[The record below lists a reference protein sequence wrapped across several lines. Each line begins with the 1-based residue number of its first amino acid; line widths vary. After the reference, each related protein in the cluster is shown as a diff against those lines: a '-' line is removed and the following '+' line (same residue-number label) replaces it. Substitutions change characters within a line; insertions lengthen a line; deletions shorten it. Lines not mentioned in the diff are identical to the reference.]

1 MYINKDVLNITN
13 GKINTVDTEFGRMT
27 IKKADAGKLKLVS
40 GKIVATDPILMYD
53 DQCYSKTVAPGTYPV
68 YIYNGEVEKRK
79 KQTILAELRFNENEP
94 VKWEM
99 ALFKGENS
107 SGFGH
112 DEFMGYEVENGLG
125 CFMDEKAMDILD
137 VMSEDELDKY
147 EKNII
152 KTIRDSETSTGNILI
167 DPKSGT
173 NIIIFTSGWNKGVF
187 PTYYGLDKNNKLARL
202 VTDFM
207 VIEA

>member
-13 GKINTVDTEFGRMT
+13 GKINTVDTEFGRMK
-27 IKKADAGKLKLVS
+27 IKKIEAGKIKLVS

-53 DQCYSKTVAPGTYPV
+53 DQCYSRTVAPGTYPV
-68 YIYNGEVEKRK
+68 YIYNGEVENRK
-79 KQTILAELRFNENEP
+79 KQTILAELRFNENEA

-99 ALFKGENS
+99 ALFNGENS
-107 SGFGH
+107 SGFGN

-137 VMSEDELDKY
+137 IMGEDELDKY

-152 KTIRDSETSTGNILI
+152 MTIRDSETSTGNILI
-167 DPKSGT
+167 DPKSGS
-173 NIIIFTSGWNKGVF
+173 NIIVFTSGWNKGVF
-187 PTYYGLDKNNKLARL
+187 PTYYGLDKNNKLSRL